1 MIKILVIDDAIFMRK
16 LIKDALAPLG
26 VEIVGEAANGKIGL
40 EMFHRLQPDLVTL
53 DIVMPEMDG
62 LQTLEAIRSTHP
74 KFPVIMISAL
84 DQREQMLKAMNLG
97 ASEFIVK
104 PFDHARVASAVNNAL
119 ERSRA

>member
-104 PFDHARVASAVNNAL
+104 PFDHGRVASAVTNAL